1 MCEELWNTL
10 PYWCVE
16 RDVYMYHNIPLYVLS
31 LVEIPLDVLRLV
43 HRPTAVCVCV
53 VGLLVNY
60 SPTLPPIL
68 SGSWW
73 LFSVQ
78 WKLSILDLPGTA

>member
-16 RDVYMYHNIPLYVLS
+16 RDVYMYHNIPLYVLR

-43 HRPTAVCVCV
+43 HRPTAVCVC
-53 VGLLVNY
+53 
-60 SPTLPPIL
+60 
-68 SGSWW
+68 SWFVSQ
-73 LFSVQ
+73 LFPKLCLQFSVAAGGY
-78 WKLSILDLPGTA
+78 LVYSGNSLF